1 MKKAKALF
9 AIGIMVIVTGTSVA
23 LWQLNDKELVEEK
36 ETTTVY
42 AEEIKTTEKA
52 EVTENKNQT
61 EETKTETTVAETEV
75 STEEKPG
82 FNETELNEFL
92 TTFSRVYFSE
102 KGKAFNISKY
112 NTYDLILF
120 AFSHI
125 RCTDSSQIT
134 LEQRDDSIKYY
145 NGVSAEKVNETL
157 DRYFGVTVSEESVY
171 TENSYAFFSYS
182 DGYFY
187 TPATDGLAYINNTV
201 VRSAEQDGN
210 YIIAQFD
217 IYSDG
222 EYYAEGEAKIKQD
235 KDGMKLVFYSV
246 NK

>member
-9 AIGIMVIVTGTSVA
+9 AIGIIVIVSGASVA
-23 LWQLNDKELVEEK
+23 LWQLNDNGLIEN

-42 AEEIKTTEKA
+42 SEETKTTEKA
-52 EVTENKNQT
+52 QETENKNQEENKTENKT
-61 EETKTETTVAETEV
+61 EENASATEIKLEF
-75 STEEKPG
+75 S
-82 FNETELNEFL
+82 ETELNDFL
-92 TTFSRVYFSE
+92 TTFSKVYFAE
-102 KGKAFNISKY
+102 KGTAFKSNKY
-112 NTYDLILF
+112 NTYDMILF

-125 RCTDSSQIT
+125 RCTYPSQIT

-145 NGVSAEKVNETL
+145 NGVSAEKVNEVL
-157 DRYFGVTVSEESVY
+157 DRYFGITVSEESVY

-187 TPATDGLAYINNTV
+187 TPATDGLAYINNAV

-222 EYYAEGEAKIKQD
+222 EFYAEGEAKIRQD

>member
-9 AIGIMVIVTGTSVA
+9 AIGIIVIVSGASFA
-23 LWQLNDKELVEEK
+23 LWQLNDNKNVEP

-42 AEEIKTTEKA
+42 SEEIQTTEKA
-52 EVTENKNQT
+52 EVTENKNY
-61 EETKTETTVAETEV
+61 EEEKTTIENNTSETEV
-75 STEEKPG
+75 ITEENIKI
-82 FNETELNEFL
+82 NEAELNKFL
-92 TTFSRVYFSE
+92 STFSRVYFAE
-102 KGKAFNISKY
+102 KGKAFNIEKY
-112 NTYDLILF
+112 NTYELILF
-120 AFSHI
+120 AFSHT

-134 LEQRDDSIKYY
+134 LEQREDSIKYY
-145 NGVSAEKVNETL
+145 NGISAKKVNEVL
-157 DRYFGVTVSEESVY
+157 NRYFGLTIERESAY
-171 TENSYAFFSYS
+171 TESSYAFFLYN

-210 YIIAQFD
+210 YIIARFD
-217 IYSDG
+217 IFCDG
-222 EYYAEGEAKIKQD
+222 DFYADGEAKIKLD

>member
-9 AIGIMVIVTGTSVA
+9 AIGIIVIVSGASVA
-23 LWQLNDKELVEEK
+23 LWQLNDNGLIEN

-42 AEEIKTTEKA
+42 SEETKTTEKA
-52 EVTENKNQT
+52 QETENKNQEEENKTENKT
-61 EETKTETTVAETEV
+61 EENESATEKKLEFSETEI
-75 STEEKPG
+75 
-82 FNETELNEFL
+82 NDFL
-92 TTFSRVYFSE
+92 TTFSKVYFAE
-102 KGKAFNISKY
+102 KGKAFNINKY
-112 NTYDLILF
+112 NTYDMILF

-125 RCTDSSQIT
+125 RCTYPSQIT

-145 NGVSAEKVNETL
+145 NGVSAEKVNEVL
-157 DRYFGVTVSEESVY
+157 DRYFGITVSEESVY

-222 EYYAEGEAKIKQD
+222 EYYAEGEAKIRQD

>member
-9 AIGIMVIVTGTSVA
+9 AIGIIVIVTGTSVA
-23 LWQLNDKELVEEK
+23 LWQLNDNGLIGNEP
-36 ETTTVY
+36 TTVY
-42 AEEIKTTEKA
+42 SEETKTTEKVQ
-52 EVTENKNQT
+52 ETENKNN
-61 EETKTETTVAETEV
+61 EEENKTENNTTEIESGTQVKSEI
-75 STEEKPG
+75 
-82 FNETELNEFL
+82 NETELSDFL
-92 TTFSRVYFSE
+92 TTFSRVYFAE
-102 KGKAFNISKY
+102 KGKAFNVNKY
-112 NTYDLILF
+112 NAYDMILF

-145 NGVSAEKVNETL
+145 NGVSAAKVNEIL
-157 DRYFGVTVSEESVY
+157 SRYFGVTVSEESVY

-201 VRSAEQDGN
+201 VRSAEYDGD

-222 EYYAEGEAKIKQD
+222 DYYAEGEAKIRQD